1 MSKQA
6 INTYYNKLDKSIRY
20 GGTSKESAI
29 RKAFSNLLDDYC
41 ENKNLELVE
50 ELNLKDSAKHPD
62 GTLRDASRLD
72 WGYWESKD
80 TDDVLD
86 EEILK
91 KTEIGYPTFNILYED
106 SETAILIQED
116 KEVLRGSM
124 KDADFLHQILTA
136 FVGYERPEIADFNR
150 AVEQF
155 KEDIP
160 AIVETLRAE
169 IEKQAKTNEK
179 FKQAREKFLELCKES
194 INPDITAF
202 DIREMLIQHI
212 LTEEIFNTVF
222 DDADFHKSN
231 NIGIELDNVVN
242 TFLTRELHRNIMQK
256 IKIYYNAIKQSA
268 ASITDHH
275 HKQEFLKK
283 LYENF
288 YKAYNPKG
296 ADKLGVVYTPN
307 EIVKF
312 MIESTDYLLEKH
324 FNKQL
329 HDKNVEILDPA
340 TGTGTYITD
349 LIEYIPSQYLEY
361 KYKNEIHCNELAILP
376 YYIAN
381 LNIEYT
387 YQQKMS
393 KYVPFKNIVFV
404 DTLDNI
410 KWFEKTVEMT
420 VGSKYYSSGNLFG
433 FNAEN
438 LDRIKKQNEK
448 KISVIIG
455 NPPYNAN
462 QMNENDNNKNREYNF
477 IDKRIKDTYIKQS
490 TAQKTKV
497 YDMYSR
503 FFRWASDRIDKDG
516 IICFITNNSYINSR
530 TFDGFRKS
538 IENEFDYAYFI
549 DLGGN
554 IRELSGKDGIFL
566 GEKHTIFGLGAMVGI
581 SIAFL
586 VKKENQNKKCKIH
599 YIHPCDIRATRKEKF
614 EFLQETKFKNISFE
628 NIKPDKHNN
637 WINLADNDFDTFIP
651 LQEKNNKQTIFAFS
665 SLGVSTNRDEWVSD
679 FNKQN
684 LTNKIKYFINKYNY
698 YLKNKD
704 LSWKTE
710 IKWSRDLKKK
720 FEQNKKIKFRED
732 LFFVLNYRPFAKQNW
747 YGEKILN
754 DILTQNHYDIFGKDL
769 NKANLG
775 ISINKNE
782 RDDRL
787 LAVNQIYDLH
797 YTGDSQLLPLFRYN
811 NKGNQIDN
819 ITDWGLKQ
827 YTEHYKNNEITK
839 ENIFNYTY
847 GVLHNP
853 AYRKKYELNLK
864 REFPRLPFYKDFFK
878 WVNWGKE
885 LMDLHINY
893 ETVEPYKL
901 KKIKAEKQKVNPK
914 AKLRHDKETHD
925 IILDENTTLKGVP
938 DIAWD
943 YKLGNRSAIEWI
955 LDQYKEK
962 KPRDKTIAEKFNTYK
977 FADYKDKVIDLI
989 RRVTTVSVK
998 TMEIVNQ
1005 MSTEEPHKE

>member
-29 RKAFSNLLDDYC
+29 RKAFSNLLDTYC
-41 ENKNLELVE
+41 ESKNLELVE
-50 ELNLKDSAKHPD
+50 ELTLKKSGKRPD
-62 GTLRDASRLD
+62 GTIRDASRLD

-80 TDDVLD
+80 TDDDLD
-86 EEILK
+86 TEIEK
-91 KTEIGYPTFNILYED
+91 KTEAGYPTFNILYEN
-106 SETAILIQED
+106 SETVILIQEGE
-116 KEVLRGSM
+116 EVLRGSM
-124 KDADFLHQILTA
+124 KDADFLHHILTE
-136 FVGYERPEIADFNR
+136 FVSYERKEISEFNQ

-155 KEDIP
+155 KQDIP
-160 AIVETLRAE
+160 AIVETLRAV
-169 IEKQAKTNEK
+169 IAKEAETNKK
-179 FKQAREKFLELCKES
+179 FKTAREDFWELCKES

-212 LTEEIFNTVF
+212 LTQEIFNTVF
-222 DDADFHKSN
+222 DDVDFHKYN
-231 NIGIELDNVVN
+231 NIGKELDKVVN
-242 TFLTRELHRNIMQK
+242 TFLTRELHRNIMQN
-256 IKIYYNAIKQSA
+256 IKVYYNAIKQSA

-312 MIESTDYLLEKH
+312 MVESTDYLLEKH
-324 FNKQL
+324 FGKQL

-340 TGTGTYITD
+340 TGTGTFITD
-349 LIEYIPSQYLEY
+349 LIEYIPPQYLEY

-387 YQQKMS
+387 YQQKMQ
-393 KYVPFKNIVFV
+393 KYVPFENIVFV
-404 DTLDNI
+404 DTLDNLGFAYEN
-410 KWFEKTVEMT
+410 KQH
-420 VGSKYYSSGNLFG
+420 SLFG
-433 FNAEN
+433 MSAEN

-462 QMNENDNNKNREYNF
+462 QMNENDNNKNRTYP
-477 IDKRIKDTYIKQS
+477 ILDKRIKETYIKQS

-503 FFRWASDRIDKDG
+503 FFRWASDRVDKDG

-538 IENEFDYAYFI
+538 IETEFDYAYFV

-566 GEKHTIFGLGAMVGI
+566 GERHTIFGLGAMVGI

-586 VKKENQNKKCKIH
+586 VKKSNQNQKCKIH
-599 YIHPCDIRATRKEKF
+599 YKHPCDIRATRKEKF
-614 EFLQETKFKNISFE
+614 EFLNENPFRNIAFE
-628 NIKPDKHNN
+628 NIKPDKNYS
-637 WINLADNDFDTFIP
+637 WINIADNDFEDFIP
-651 LQEKNNKQTIFAFS
+651 LIDKKSSKTIFNLFAN
-665 SLGVSTNRDEWVSD
+665 GINTARDEWVYD
-679 FNKQN
+679 FN
-684 LTNKIKYFINKYNY
+684 IKN
-698 YLKNKD
+698 LKNKISFFKKNYND
-704 LSWKTE
+704 AKSFESVL
-710 IKWSRDLKKK
+710 IKWSRDLKLKLK
-720 FEQNKKIKFRED
+720 RNLKIENNKIQFINS
-732 LFFVLNYRPFAKQNW
+732 NYRPFIKKHIA
-747 YGEKILN
+747 LN
-754 DILTQNHYDIFGKDL
+754 DILIDVISQNNSFFCGNNIAITINVNGKDARYFSTDTYPDWHFIGDTKVL
-769 NKANLG
+769 PF
-775 ISINKNE
+775 I
-782 RDDRL
+782 R
-787 LAVNQIYDLH
+787 YDK
-797 YTGDSQLLPLFRYN
+797 N
-811 NKGNQIDN
+811 NKIDN
-819 ITDWGLKQ
+819 ITNWGLKQ
-827 YTEHYKNNEITK
+827 FTNHYKNEDITK
-839 ENIFNYTY
+839 KDIFNYTY

-853 AYRKKYELNLK
+853 AYRKKYDLNLK

-893 ETVEPYKL
+893 ETVKPYKL
-901 KKIKAEKQKVNPK
+901 KIVKSEIQKENPK
-914 AKLRHDKETHD
+914 AKLKHDKENHD

-989 RRVTTVSVK
+989 KRVTTVSVK
-998 TMEIVNQ
+998 TMEIVNL
-1005 MSTEEPHKE
+1005 MAEEEGHIT